1 MTQSLPT
8 LLLAAL
14 AAVAA
19 VTAPVP
25 AGAEDSKDATYEP
38 DKGPNPDLTTD
49 VRYRQAMR
57 NADRRLKDSLAQC
70 DRMGAADRAQCVRNA
85 NQTHDA
91 DIAHAND
98 FLERPPGTQ
107 ER

>member
-1 MTQSLPT
+1 MTQTLPT

-14 AAVAA
+14 AAVCSVAA
-19 VTAPVP
+19 PSVAR
-25 AGAEDSKDATYEP
+25 AEDSKDATYEP
-38 DKGPNPDLTTD
+38 NKGPNPGLTTD

-57 NADRRLKDSLAQC
+57 NADKRLKDSLAQC

-91 DIAHAND
+91 DVAHADD
-98 FLERPPGTQ
+98 FLERAPETQ

>member
-1 MTQSLPT
+1 MTQTLPT

-14 AAVAA
+14 AAVVSVAA
-19 VTAPVP
+19 PRA

-38 DKGPNPDLTTD
+38 DKGPNPDLTTHA
-49 VRYRQAMR
+49 RYREAVR
-57 NADRRLKDSLAQC
+57 NADKRLKDSLAQC

-91 DIAHAND
+91 DVAHAND
-98 FLERPPGTQ
+98 FLERAPETQ